1 MQDYQKEFVEFLVR
15 AGALRFGE
23 FRLKSGR
30 ISPYFFNAGQFNRG
44 GDAERLGYYYA
55 CAIQDFREAPTIVFG
70 PAYKGIPLCV
80 ATVIAL
86 KQHFDVEMYYCFDR
100 KEVKDHGEGG
110 GLVGRAPADAD
121 RLAIVDD
128 VITDGATKLE
138 TIANLR
144 EASSAEISGIVIA
157 LDRKEKNAAGEDPVA
172 ALERSTGVAVRS
184 IVTVHDVLDYLPGR
198 CIDGR
203 VAMSEEMRGRIEG
216 YLEEYGVGGS

>member
-1 MQDYQKEFVEFLVR
+1 MQEYQREFIEFLVR

-30 ISPYFFNAGQFNRG
+30 VSPYFFNAGQFNRG
-44 GDAERLGYYYA
+44 GDVERLGYYYA
-55 CAIQDFREAPTIVFG
+55 CAIRDFERAPTIVFG

-86 KQHFDVEMYYCFDR
+86 KRHFDVEVYYCFDR

-110 GLVGRAPADAD
+110 GLVGRAPTDAD

-138 TIANLR
+138 TIAGLR
-144 EASSAEISGIVIA
+144 RASGAEISGIVIA
-157 LDRKEKNAAGEDPVA
+157 LDRKEKRAAGEDPAV

-184 IVTVHDVLDYLPGR
+184 IVTIHDVLDYLPGQR
-198 CIDGR
+198 IDGQ
-203 VAMSEEMRGRIEG
+203 VALSEEVRRRIEG
-216 YLEEYGVGGS
+216 YLDEYGAGR